1 MVKPIALASS
11 QFRARAGHVGLWIL
25 ACTVS
30 FGVTHYLVRQENYA
44 DCLSYRARTGL
55 DTELVA
61 AHNACV
67 EEAKPS
73 AASFAVMVVLAAVFT
88 RGLRARK

>member
-1 MVKPIALASS
+1 MLKLSS
-11 QFRARAGHVGLWIL
+11 LSDSKIPARAGHALLWIS
-25 ACTVS
+25 ACAVS
-30 FGVTHYLVRQENYA
+30 FGVTHYLVCQENYA

-55 DTELVA
+55 DTELVT

-73 AASFAVMVVLAAVFT
+73 TASFAVMVVLAAVFT
-88 RGLRARK
+88 RGLRARQ